1 VPERTTSQV
10 IAAQISF
17 RRRSEILLVMAVR
30 SSWMGLC
37 SEKAESGERTKG
49 EASDEEKQYDQ
60 FQIGI
65 AMSNEN

>member
-1 VPERTTSQV
+1 
-10 IAAQISF
+10 
-17 RRRSEILLVMAVR
+17 MAVR

-37 SEKAESGERTKG
+37 SEKAESGETTKG